1 MEQTPNQSTETN
13 LTEAKETT
21 FDYWMED
28 LEALEKAHEEHPDNE
43 KINNYLKE
51 QKERIEQLLDS
62 LEEDGLQIDRKA
74 AADAGAKALG
84 AASKEDGNT
93 YYTDSEGFVHSSAED
108 AQAAGS
114 DDWRNTR
121 SA

>member
-1 MEQTPNQSTETN
+1 MEQAPNQSTETN
-13 LTEAKETT
+13 ITEAKETT

-43 KINNYLKE
+43 KINNYITE
-51 QKERIEQLLDS
+51 QKQRIEQLLDS
-62 LEEDGLQIDRKA
+62 LEDDGVQIDRKA
-74 AADAGAKALG
+74 AADAGAKTVSAIR
-84 AASKEDGNT
+84 KERNDT
-93 YYTDSEGFVHSSAED
+93 YYVGADLTVHSVAED